1 VSPCAFAIALVIASG
16 CSACSDR
23 SASSAPPSS
32 PPPLPTVARVDASAL
47 IEKLECTRC
56 HEIPAIAA
64 APREKHCVRCHQD
77 IHAGTFATDPP
88 TLARWRGRITSLRW
102 APSLA
107 GADRLRRAWIRD
119 FLLAPH
125 DLRPGL
131 VAQMPRLAITAEDA
145 ARLAAHLA
153 PDVPESALAIDP
165 AIAARGAELFRSLA
179 CGRCHRFTGAIADDP
194 ALHEQGRDQVEP
206 LGGSWALAP
215 DLRHARARMQPA
227 QLAAWIAE
235 PRGAMPRLGVTLDD
249 ARALAAFIATTP
261 LAAPPPRTPIV
272 RLPVLARAV
281 TWGEVE
287 AKVFRHVC
295 WHCHA
300 VPDFARGDGGPGNS
314 GGFGFAPR
322 GLDLSSYAGI
332 SAGSLDDAGERRS
345 VFAPLDE
352 GTPRLVA
359 HLLARHTEEAGGA
372 VPGIRGMPLGL
383 PALPLADIQLV
394 DAWIRQGRPR

>member
-1 VSPCAFAIALVIASG
+1 VTPRAVAIAIALVVVLG
-16 CSACSDR
+16 CRDR
-23 SASSAPPSS
+23 ATPGD
-32 PPPLPTVARVDASAL
+32 PPPPPPPPVARVDASAL
-47 IEKLECTRC
+47 ITRFECTRC
-56 HEIPAIAA
+56 HELPELPA

-77 IHAGTFATDPP
+77 IHAGTFAADAP

-107 GADRLRRAWIRD
+107 GADRLRRTWIRE

-131 VAQMPRLAITAEDA
+131 VAQMPRLPITAEDA

-153 PDVPESALAIDP
+153 PDIADDAIAIDP
-165 AIAARGAELFRSLA
+165 ASVARGEQLYRSLA
-179 CGRCHRFTGAIADDP
+179 CGRCHRFTGASTDDA
-194 ALHEQGRDQVEP
+194 ALHALGHDQVAP
-206 LGGSWALAP
+206 LEGSWALAP
-215 DLRHARARMQPA
+215 DLRHARARMQTA

-235 PRGAMPRLGVTLDD
+235 PRGAMPRLGIASDD
-249 ARALAAFIATTP
+249 ARALAAFIAMTP
-261 LAAPPPRTPIV
+261 LAALPPPAPVV
-272 RLPVLARAV
+272 RRPVLARVVA
-281 TWGEVE
+281 WDEVE

-300 VPDFARGDGGPGNS
+300 VPDFAGGDGGPGNS

-332 SAGSLDDAGERRS
+332 SAGSLDDTGERRS
-345 VFAPLDE
+345 VFGRLDD
-352 GTPRLVA
+352 GTPRVVA
-359 HLLARHTEEAGGA
+359 HLLARHAEQAGGS

-383 PALPLADIQLV
+383 PALPLDDIQLV
-394 DAWIRQGRPR
+394 ETWISQGRPR